1 MQENRMSDFKHIILN
16 IEGDVATVTFNRP
29 EKKNCMSPALHAEMC
44 DALKQVE
51 AAQVKVMVI
60 TGVGDAFCGGM
71 DLEKCFFDN
80 WDDPQKFKEG
90 IGHSFVWMKHL
101 KAFPAVTIAKVNGWC
116 FGGGMEVVGL
126 CDIAIVAEE
135 STWGLS
141 EVNFGIFP
149 GGGTT
154 WTVANNMP
162 SRKQALY
169 YSLTAD
175 TFNGR
180 EAVELGWA
188 SKAVPLAEL
197 EAHTQNVVDG
207 LVGKGRTV
215 LEKTKEVYERIFDMD
230 FPEAV
235 DYEIAKLFE
244 LSRLT
249 HDDWIRT
256 ALKSFKKREYKPGL
270 QDYKLQRDDV

>member
-1 MQENRMSDFKHIILN
+1 MSTYQNVILE
-16 IEGDVATVTFNRP
+16 IAGDVATVTLNRP

-44 DALKQVE
+44 AVLQEVE
-51 AAQVKVMVI
+51 AARVKVMVL
-60 TGVGDAFCGGM
+60 TGAGDAFCGGM
-71 DLEKCFFDN
+71 DLETCFFDN
-80 WDDPQKFKEG
+80 WDDPKKFEEG
-90 IGHSFVWMKHL
+90 VGYSFTWMKHL
-101 KAFPAVTIAKVNGWC
+101 KDFPAVTIAKVNGWC

-154 WTVANNMP
+154 WAVANNMP

-175 TFNGR
+175 TFNGI

-188 SKAVPLAEL
+188 SKSVPLAEL
-197 EAHTQNVVDG
+197 DAHTQKVVDG
-207 LVGKGRTV
+207 LVRKGRIV
-215 LEKTKEVYERIFDMD
+215 LQKTKQVYERIFDMD
-230 FPEAV
+230 FAEAI

-249 HDDWIRT
+249 DDDWIRT
-256 ALKSFKKREYKPGL
+256 ALKSFKEREYKPGL
-270 QDYKLQRDDV
+270 QDYQLTRDV

>member
-1 MQENRMSDFKHIILN
+1 K
-16 IEGDVATVTFNRP
+16 FNK
-29 EKKNCMSPALHAEMC
+29 E
-44 DALKQVE
+44 
-51 AAQVKVMVI
+51 
-60 TGVGDAFCGGM
+60 VGY
-71 DLEKCFFDN
+71 
-80 WDDPQKFKEG
+80 
-90 IGHSFVWMKHL
+90 SFIWMKHL

-154 WTVANNMP
+154 WTVAHNMP

-169 YSLTAD
+169 YALTAD
-175 TFNGR
+175 TFNGK

-188 SKAVPLAEL
+188 SKSVPLADL
-197 EAHTQNVVDG
+197 DAHTQQVVDG
-207 LVGKGRTV
+207 LAAKGRIV
-215 LEKTKEVYERIFDMD
+215 LEKVKEVYERVFDMN
-230 FPEAV
+230 FAEAI

-249 HDDWIRT
+249 NDDWIRT
-256 ALKSFKKREYKPGL
+256 ALKSFKQGEYKPGL
-270 QDYKLQRDDV
+270 ENYQLTRDV

>member
-1 MQENRMSDFKHIILN
+1 MSKYENIILD
-16 IEGDVATVTFNRP
+16 IQGSVANVTLNRP
-29 EKKNCMSPALHAEMC
+29 EKKNCMSPALHADMC
-44 DALKQVE
+44 EALKEVE
-51 AAQVKVMVI
+51 AARVKVLVL
-60 TGVGDAFCGGM
+60 TGAGDSFCGGM

-80 WDDPQKFKEG
+80 WDDPEKFMEG
-90 IGHSFVWMKHL
+90 IGYSFTWMKHL
-101 KAFPAVTIAKVNGWC
+101 KTFPAVTIAKVNGWC

-126 CDIAIVAEE
+126 CDIAIVANE

-149 GGGTT
+149 GGGTS

-169 YSLTAD
+169 YSLTGE
-175 TFNGR
+175 TFTGR

-188 SKAVPLAEL
+188 SKSVPLAEL
-197 EAHTQNVVDG
+197 DAHTRKVVDG
-207 LVGKGRTV
+207 LVTKGLVV
-215 LEKTKEVYERIFDMD
+215 LKKTKEVYERVLDMD
-230 FPEAV
+230 FPEAI

-249 HDDWIRT
+249 GDDWIRT
-256 ALKSFKKREYKPGL
+256 ALQSFKKREYKPGFEA
-270 QDYKLQRDDV
+270 YKVTRDDI

>member
-1 MQENRMSDFKHIILN
+1 MSKYENIILD
-16 IEGDVATVTFNRP
+16 IQGSVANVTLNRP
-29 EKKNCMSPALHAEMC
+29 EKKNCMSPALHADMC
-44 DALKQVE
+44 EALKEVE
-51 AAQVKVMVI
+51 AARVKVLVL
-60 TGVGDAFCGGM
+60 TGAGDSFCGGM

-80 WDDPQKFKEG
+80 WDDPEKFMEG
-90 IGHSFVWMKHL
+90 IGYSFTWMKHL
-101 KAFPAVTIAKVNGWC
+101 KTFPAVTIAKVNGWC

-126 CDIAIVAEE
+126 CDIAIVANE

-149 GGGTT
+149 GGGTS

-169 YSLTAD
+169 YSLTGE
-175 TFNGR
+175 TFTGR

-188 SKAVPLAEL
+188 SKSVPLAEL
-197 EAHTQNVVDG
+197 DAHTRKVVDG
-207 LVGKGRTV
+207 LVTKGLIV
-215 LEKTKEVYERIFDMD
+215 LKKTKEVYERVLDMD
-230 FPEAV
+230 FPEAI

-249 HDDWIRT
+249 GDDWIRT
-256 ALKSFKKREYKPGL
+256 ALQSFKKREYKPGFET
-270 QDYKLQRDDV
+270 YKVTRDDI

>member
-1 MQENRMSDFKHIILN
+1 VSEYKNIILEIGKEVAN
-16 IEGDVATVTFNRP
+16 ITFNRP
-29 EKKNCMSPALHAEMC
+29 EKKNCMSPDLHAEMC
-44 DALKQVE
+44 EALDEVR
-51 AAQVKVMVI
+51 AAKVKVLVL
-60 TGVGDAFCGGM
+60 TGAGNAFVGGM

-80 WDDPQKFKEG
+80 WDDPEKFVEG
-90 IGHSFVWMKHL
+90 VGHSFVWMKDL
-101 KAFPAVTIAKVNGWC
+101 KTFPAVTIAKVNGWC

-154 WTVANNMP
+154 WTVVNNMP

-175 TFNGR
+175 TFNGK

-197 EAHTQNVVDG
+197 DAHTDKVVEG
-207 LVGKGRTV
+207 LVKKGRVV
-215 LEKTKEVYERIFDMD
+215 LEKVKEVYERIHNLNME

-249 HDDWIRT
+249 KDDWIRT
-256 ALKSFKKREYKPGL
+256 GLQSFKNREYKPGL
-270 QDYKLQRDDV
+270 EEYKLTRDDV

>member
-1 MQENRMSDFKHIILN
+1 MSSYQNIIVE
-16 IEGDVATVTFNRP
+16 IHGGSATITLNRP

-44 DALKQVE
+44 QALVEVE
-51 AAQVKVMVI
+51 AAKVKVVVL
-60 TGVGDAFCGGM
+60 TGAGDSFIGGM

-80 WDDPQKFKEG
+80 WDEPARFKEG
-90 IGHSFVWMKHL
+90 VEYSFEWMRRL

-116 FGGGMEVVGL
+116 FGGGMLVAGL
-126 CDIAIVAEE
+126 CDIAIVSEE

-154 WTVANNMP
+154 WATQANMP

-175 TFNGR
+175 TFDGK
-180 EAVELGWA
+180 EAVTLGWA
-188 SKAVPLAEL
+188 SKAVPLADL
-197 EAHTQNVVDG
+197 DEATQKVVDN
-207 LVGKGRTV
+207 LLRKGRIV
-215 LEKTKEVYERIFDMD
+215 LDFTKQVYERTRDMN
-230 FPEAV
+230 FPDAI
-235 DYEIAKLFE
+235 DYEIAKLYE

-249 HDDWIRT
+249 NDDWIKT
-256 ALKSFKKREYKPGL
+256 ALQSFKKREYKPGL
-270 QDYKLQRDDV
+270 QSYQVAREDI

>member
-1 MQENRMSDFKHIILN
+1 MSQYKYIIVD
-16 IEGDVATVTFNRP
+16 IEKDVATITFNRP
-29 EKKNCMSPALHAEMC
+29 EKQNCMSPDLHAEMC
-44 DALKQVE
+44 VALDEVR
-51 AAQVKVMVI
+51 AAKVKVMVL
-60 TGVGDAFCGGM
+60 TGAGDAFIGGM

-80 WDDPQKFKEG
+80 WDDPEKFVEG
-90 IGHSFVWMKHL
+90 VEHSFVWMKDL
-101 KAFPAVTIAKVNGWC
+101 KTFPAVTIAKVNGWC

-154 WTVANNMP
+154 WTVVNNMP
-162 SRKQALY
+162 SRKQGLY
-169 YSLTAD
+169 YTLTAD
-175 TFNGR
+175 TFNGK
-180 EAVELGWA
+180 EAVDLGWA

-197 EAHTQNVVDG
+197 DAHTDKVVAG
-207 LVGKGRTV
+207 LVKKGRVV
-215 LEKTKEVYERIFDMD
+215 LHKCKEVYERIHNLNME

-249 HDDWIRT
+249 NDDWIRT
-256 ALKSFKKREYKPGL
+256 ALKSFKNREFKPGL
-270 QDYKLQRDDV
+270 EEYKLTRDDV

>member
-1 MQENRMSDFKHIILN
+1 MSHYDNIILEIDGDTAN
-16 IEGDVATVTFNRP
+16 ITLNRP
-29 EKKNCMSPALHAEMC
+29 AKKNCMSPALHADMC
-44 DALKQVE
+44 AALQEVE
-51 AAQVKVMVI
+51 SAKVKVLVL
-60 TGVGDAFCGGM
+60 TGAGDAFCGGM

-80 WDDPQKFKEG
+80 WDDPEKFMKG
-90 IGHSFVWMKHL
+90 IGYSFTWMKHL

-116 FGGGMEVVGL
+116 FGGGMQVVGL

-169 YSLTAD
+169 YALTAD
-175 TFNGR
+175 TFSGK

-197 EAHTQNVVDG
+197 DAHTQKVVDG
-207 LVGKGRTV
+207 LVRKGRTV
-215 LEKTKEVYERIFDMD
+215 LAKTKEVYERIFAMD
-230 FPEAV
+230 FPEAI

-249 HDDWIRT
+249 DDDWIRT
-256 ALKSFKKREYKPGL
+256 ALSSFKKREYKPGIENYQL
-270 QDYKLQRDDV
+270 KRGDI

>member
-1 MQENRMSDFKHIILN
+1 MSQYQNIILD
-16 IEGDVATVTFNRP
+16 IQGPAATIVLNRP

-44 DALKQVE
+44 EALREVE
-51 AAQVKVMVI
+51 AARAKVLVL
-60 TGVGDAFCGGM
+60 TGAGDAFCGGM

-80 WDDPQKFKEG
+80 WDDPDQFIEG
-90 IGHSFVWMKHL
+90 VGYSFTWMKHL

-162 SRKQALY
+162 FRKQALY
-169 YSLTAD
+169 YSLTGD
-175 TFNGR
+175 TFSGR
-180 EAVELGWA
+180 EAVALGWA
-188 SKAVPLAEL
+188 SKAVPLADL
-197 EAHTQNVVDG
+197 DAATNRIVDG
-207 LVGKGRTV
+207 LVSKGRIV
-215 LEKTKEVYERIFDMD
+215 LQKVKEVYERVHDLN
-230 FPEAV
+230 FPESI

-249 HDDWIRT
+249 GDDWIRT
-256 ALKSFKKREYKPGL
+256 ALRSFKERQYRPGL
-270 QDYKLQRDDV
+270 EAYRLERDDI

>member
-1 MQENRMSDFKHIILN
+1 MSNYENIIVE
-16 IEGDVATVTFNRP
+16 IAADVATVTLNRP
-29 EKKNCMSPALHAEMC
+29 EKKNCMSPDLHAEMSI
-44 DALKQVE
+44 ALREVE
-51 AAQVKVMVI
+51 AAKVKVMVI
-60 TGVGDAFCGGM
+60 TGAGNAFCGGM

-80 WDDPQKFKEG
+80 WDEPEKFKEG

-101 KAFPAVTIAKVNGWC
+101 KDFPAVTIAKVNGWC

-126 CDIAIVAEE
+126 CDIAIAAEE

-154 WTVANNMP
+154 WTVANSMP
-162 SRKQALY
+162 FRKQALY

-175 TFNGR
+175 SFNGR

-188 SKAVPLAEL
+188 SKSVPLAEL
-197 EAHTQNVVDG
+197 DAHTQKVVDG
-207 LVGKGRTV
+207 LVSKGRIV
-215 LEKTKEVYERIFDMD
+215 LEKTKEVYERIYDLNMD
-230 FPEAV
+230 FADAV

-249 HDDWIRT
+249 NDDWIRT
-256 ALKSFKKREYKPGL
+256 ALKSFKAREFKPGL
-270 QDYKLQRDDV
+270 QSYKLTRDDI

>member
-1 MQENRMSDFKHIILN
+1 MTNYKKILLD
-16 IEGDVATVTFNRP
+16 IEEDVATITFNRP
-29 EKKNCMSPALHAEMC
+29 KKKNCMSPALHAEMC
-44 DALKQVE
+44 DALDEVR
-51 AAQVKVMVI
+51 AAKVKVLVL
-60 TGVGDAFCGGM
+60 TGAGDAFVGGM

-80 WDDPQKFKEG
+80 WDDPEKFVEG
-90 IGHSFVWMKHL
+90 VGYSFVWMKHL
-101 KAFPAVTIAKVNGWC
+101 KTFPAVTIAKVNGWC

-169 YSLTAD
+169 YALTAD
-175 TFNGR
+175 TFSGKQ
-180 EAVELGWA
+180 AVDLGWA

-197 EAHTQNVVDG
+197 DAVTQKVVDG
-207 LVGKGRTV
+207 LVKKGRVV
-215 LEKTKEVYERIFDMD
+215 LHKVKEVYERIFDMD

-235 DYEIAKLFE
+235 DYEIAKLYE

-249 HDDWIRT
+249 NDDWIRT
-256 ALKSFKKREYKPGL
+256 ALKSFKDREYKPGL
-270 QDYKLQRDDV
+270 EEYKLTRDDV

>member
-1 MQENRMSDFKHIILN
+1 MSTYQNIIVE
-16 IEGDVATVTFNRP
+16 IAGDVANITLNRP
-29 EKKNCMSPALHAEMC
+29 EKKNSMSPALHAEMC
-44 DALKQVE
+44 DALNEV
-51 AAQVKVMVI
+51 AAAKVKVMVL
-60 TGVGDAFCGGM
+60 TGAGNAFCGGM

-80 WDDPQKFKEG
+80 WDEPEKFKEG

-101 KAFPAVTIAKVNGWC
+101 KSFPAVTIAKVNGWC

-126 CDIAIVAEE
+126 CDIAIAADE

-162 SRKQALY
+162 FRKQALY
-169 YSLTAD
+169 YALTAD
-175 TFNGR
+175 TFDGKR
-180 EAVELGWA
+180 AVELGWA
-188 SKAVPLAEL
+188 SKSVPLAEL
-197 EAHTQNVVDG
+197 DAHTQKVVEG
-207 LVGKGRTV
+207 LVSKGRTV
-215 LEKTKEVYERIFDMD
+215 LAKTKEVFEKICDLNMD
-230 FPEAV
+230 FSDSV

-249 HDDWIRT
+249 NDDWIRT
-256 ALKSFKKREYKPGL
+256 ALQSFKKREYKPGL
-270 QDYKLQRDDV
+270 EDYKSTRDDI

>member
-1 MQENRMSDFKHIILN
+1 MSNYENIILE
-16 IEGDVATVTFNRP
+16 IDGDVANITFNRP
-29 EKKNCMSPALHAEMC
+29 EKKNCMSPDLHFDMC
-44 DALKQVE
+44 GALKEVE
-51 AAQVKVMVI
+51 AAKVKVLVI
-60 TGVGDAFCGGM
+60 TGAGNAFCGGM
-71 DLEKCFFDN
+71 DLEKCFFEN
-80 WDDPQKFKEG
+80 WDHPEQFRERVG
-90 IGHSFVWMKHL
+90 YSFEWMKHL
-101 KAFPAVTIAKVNGWC
+101 KVFPAVTIAKVNGWC

-126 CDIAIVAEE
+126 CDIAICSEE

-154 WTVANNMP
+154 WTVVNNMP

-175 TFNGR
+175 TFNGK

-197 EAHTQNVVDG
+197 DAHTQKVVDG
-207 LVGKGRTV
+207 LVRKGRIV
-215 LEKTKEVYERIFDMD
+215 LEKTKEVYERIHNLNME
-230 FPEAV
+230 FPESI
-235 DYEIAKLFE
+235 DYEIAKLCE

-249 HDDWIRT
+249 DDDWIRT
-256 ALKSFKKREYKPGL
+256 ALASFSKREYKPGL
-270 QDYKLQRDDV
+270 QDYKLTRDDI

>member
-1 MQENRMSDFKHIILN
+1 MNLYENIILE
-16 IEGDVATVTFNRP
+16 IAGDVATITLNRP

-44 DALKQVE
+44 EALNEVE
-51 AAQVKVMVI
+51 TAKTKVLVL
-60 TGVGDAFCGGM
+60 TGTGDAFCGGM

-80 WDDPQKFKEG
+80 WDEPEKFLEG
-90 IGHSFVWMKHL
+90 VGYSFAWMKHL
-101 KAFPAVTIAKVNGWC
+101 KTFPAVTIAKVNGWC

-126 CDIAIVAEE
+126 CDIAIAAEE

-149 GGGTT
+149 GGGTS
-154 WTVANNMP
+154 WTVAKNMP

-169 YSLTAD
+169 YALTAD

-188 SKAVPLAEL
+188 SKAVPLDEL
-197 EAHTQNVVDG
+197 DSHTQKVVDG
-207 LVGKGRTV
+207 LVRKGRTV
-215 LEKTKEVYERIFDMD
+215 LQKVKQVYERVFDMD
-230 FPEAV
+230 FPEAI

-249 HDDWIRT
+249 NDDWIRT
-256 ALKSFKKREYKPGL
+256 ALSSFKKREYKPGL
-270 QDYKLQRDDV
+270 ENYEIRHDKI

>member
-1 MQENRMSDFKHIILN
+1 MSSYQNIILE
-16 IEGDVATVTFNRP
+16 IEGDVANITLNRP

-44 DALKQVE
+44 DALKEVE
-51 AAQVKVMVI
+51 AAKVKVMVL
-60 TGVGDAFCGGM
+60 TGAGNAFCGGM
-71 DLEKCFFDN
+71 DLEKCFLDN
-80 WDDPQKFKEG
+80 WDDPEKYMDG
-90 IGHSFVWMKHL
+90 VGHSFVWQKHL
-101 KAFPAVTIAKVNGWC
+101 KDFPAVTIAKVNGWC

-126 CDIAIVAEE
+126 CDIAIVADE

-154 WTVANNMP
+154 WTVANNMAF
-162 SRKQALY
+162 RKQALY

-175 TFNGR
+175 TFSGK

-188 SKAVPLAEL
+188 SKSVPLAEL
-197 EAHTQNVVDG
+197 DAHTQKVVDG
-207 LVGKGRTV
+207 LVSKGRIV
-215 LEKTKEVYERIFDMD
+215 LQKTKEVYERIYDLNMD
-230 FPEAV
+230 FSDAV

-249 HDDWIRT
+249 NDDWIRT
-256 ALKSFKKREYKPGL
+256 ALESFKKREFKPGL
-270 QDYKLQRDDV
+270 EGYSLTRDDI

>member
-1 MQENRMSDFKHIILN
+1 MSKYKYIIVEIENDI
-16 IEGDVATVTFNRP
+16 ATITFNRP
-29 EKKNCMSPALHAEMC
+29 EKKNAMSPDLHAEMC
-44 DALKQVE
+44 VALDEV
-51 AAQVKVMVI
+51 AAAKVKVMVL
-60 TGVGDAFCGGM
+60 TGSGNAFVGGM

-80 WDDPQKFKEG
+80 WDDPEKFVEG
-90 IGHSFVWMKHL
+90 IKPSFEWMKHL
-101 KAFPAVTIAKVNGWC
+101 KTFPAVTVAKVNGWC

-154 WTVANNMP
+154 WTVVNNMP
-162 SRKQALY
+162 SRKQGLY
-169 YSLTAD
+169 YTLTAD
-175 TFNGR
+175 TFNGK
-180 EAVELGWA
+180 EAVDLGWA

-197 EAHTQNVVDG
+197 DAHTDKIVAG
-207 LVGKGRTV
+207 LVKKGRV
-215 LEKTKEVYERIFDMD
+215 VMQKCKEVYERIDNLNME

-249 HDDWIRT
+249 DDDWIRSG
-256 ALKSFKKREYKPGL
+256 LQSFKKREYKPGL
-270 QDYKLQRDDV
+270 EEYKLTKDV